1 MEVEMKMVKS
11 LLLGTAAGL
20 VAVAGAQAADMPVKA
35 APVQYVKICSL
46 YGDGFYYIP
55 GTDICLK
62 VGGYVRGEYFYNYGA
77 NGTNGPFQGGAAGAS
92 NPQGNGAG
100 FRDRSDGGDWIMRS
114 RAYAWFDS
122 RQQTEY
128 GTLRSY
134 LQVGVNYDSPNP
146 SGSGFNANRA
156 FIQFAG
162 FTIGTAQSFYDFYS
176 SPASS
181 FFGPNASDTGDGG
194 WKVFAYTAQYGNG
207 FSSTFSIEEPRS
219 SGVGP
224 ISGVMDVNLGSPLL
238 GVIAND
244 TDRAK
249 HRFPDLVQ
257 NWRVD
262 QAWGSAQLMV
272 AAHDVSA
279 GYYAA
284 NAGNLLGNLAPCT
297 GLTAGFLGVGT
308 GTLTGSEV
316 CGHPADKVG
325 WAVGGGARL
334 NAQNGDYFQFQ
345 VNYTQGAARYVAFT
359 QVGAFSPVQFSGQNF
374 GYGFFSDGVFSN
386 ATGEVQLTTVWGINA
401 AYDHLWTPQLRTSI
415 YGAYLR
421 TEYGNNA
428 NLAICNSQTTPNIG
442 ISPFATPSAVG
453 GAIAFTGVQ
462 VAQGACNNNFNW
474 WQVGSRTQY
483 NFTPW
488 FYVGFDVIY
497 QKLETASAGNTVT
510 FTSLAGAA
518 KPTAFYQIQNQ
529 DNYGLRVRV
538 HRDIVP

>member
-1 MEVEMKMVKS
+1 
-11 LLLGTAAGL
+11 
-20 VAVAGAQAADMPVKA
+20 
-35 APVQYVKICSL
+35 VKICNL

-62 VGGYVRGEYFYNYGA
+62 VGGYVRGEYAYNAGSSMA
-77 NGTNGPFQGGAAGAS
+77 TGPFAGLAVGAK
-92 NPQGNGAG
+92 
-100 FRDRSDGGDWIMRS
+100 DRLDGQDFTMRT

-134 LQVGVNYDSPNP
+134 LQIGVNYDSPQGTTTN
-146 SGSGFNANRA
+146 FNANRA

-162 FTIGTAQSFYDFYS
+162 FTVGTAQSFYDFYS

-181 FFGPNASDTGDGG
+181 FWGPNASDTGDPG

-207 FSSTFSIEEPRS
+207 FSATFSIEEPRQFATAIPA
-219 SGVGP
+219 SGV
-224 ISGVMDVNLGSPLL
+224 INTNLGNLPL
-238 GVIAND
+238 GVTSPDND
-244 TDRAK
+244 HAK
-249 HRFPDLVQ
+249 IRFPDLVQ

-284 NAGNLLGNLAPCT
+284 NTGSLLGAGAAGFTLAPCT
-297 GLTAGFLGVGT
+297 GPTAGFLGMGA
-308 GTLTGSEV
+308 GTLTGSEP
-316 CGHPADKVG
+316 CGHPADKLG
-325 WAVGGGARL
+325 WALGGGSRH
-334 NAQNGDYFQFQ
+334 NVGTSGDYFQWQ
-345 VNYTQGAARYVAFT
+345 VNYTQGAIRYAAFT
-359 QVGAFSPVQFSGQNF
+359 QPGANSPIMFNGQNF

-386 ATGEVQLTTVWGINA
+386 ATGEVQLTTAWGINA

-415 YGAYLR
+415 YGSYLR
-421 TEYGNNA
+421 VEYGNNA
-428 NLAICNSQTTPNIG
+428 NLAICNAQTTPNIPNTG
-442 ISPFATPSAVG
+442 FAQPSAVPG
-453 GAIAFTGVQ
+453 TIAFTALQ

-474 WQVGSRTQY
+474 WQIGSRTQY

-488 FYVGFDVIY
+488 FYVGFDVMY
-497 QKLETASAGNTVT
+497 QKVETASAGNTVT
-510 FTSLAGAA
+510 FTSSAPVA

-529 DNYGLRVRV
+529 DNYMLRIRV

>member
-62 VGGYVRGEYFYNYGA
+62 IGGYVRGEYFYNYGA
-77 NGTNGPFQGGAAGAS
+77 SGTNGNFVGVSGMKDRLD
-92 NPQGNGAG
+92 GND
-100 FRDRSDGGDWIMRS
+100 FLMRT

-134 LQVGVNYDSPNP
+134 LQIGVNYDSPNA
-146 SGSGFNANRA
+146 SSTGFNANRA

-181 FFGPNASDTGDGG
+181 FFGPPSSDTGDGG
-194 WKVFAYTAQYGNG
+194 LKVFAYTAQYGNG
-207 FSSTFSIEEPRS
+207 FSATFSFEEPR
-219 SGVGP
+219 V
-224 ISGVMDVNLGSPLL
+224 LGSSANF
-238 GVIAND
+238 GVINTQLGNPVITSNL
-244 TDRAK
+244 TDQDK
-249 HRFPDLVQ
+249 TKIRFPDIVQ

-272 AAHDVSA
+272 AAHDVSGA
-279 GYYAA
+279 YYAA
-284 NAGNLLGNLAPCT
+284 NAAAP
-297 GLTAGFLGVGT
+297 AGSACVFAPNAVGV
-308 GTLTGSEV
+308 LTGSET

-325 WAVGGGARL
+325 WAVGAGSKFNFAG
-334 NAQNGDYFQFQ
+334 GDYFQWQ
-345 VNYTQGAARYVAFT
+345 VNYTQGASRYVANT
-359 QVGAFSPVQFSGQNF
+359 PAGNLQNAQWNGASM
-374 GYGFFSDGVFSN
+374 GYGFFNDGVFSTV
-386 ATGEVQLTTVWGINA
+386 TGDVQLTTVYGFNA
-401 AYDHLWTPQLRTSI
+401 AYDHLWTPQLRTSV
-415 YGAYLR
+415 YGSWLTNRYTDAA
-421 TEYGNNA
+421 NA
-428 NLAICNSQTTPNIG
+428 AICAAQTNLATG
-442 ISPFATPSAVG
+442 AVTF
-453 GAIAFTGVQ
+453 GAAGLPGTSGV
-462 VAQGACNNNFNW
+462 GACNNNWNLW
-474 WQVGSRTQY
+474 TVGSRSQY

-497 QKLETASAGNTVT
+497 SKIETASNGAVVT
-510 FTSLAGAA
+510 YTALTNSA
-518 KPTAFYQIQNQ
+518 KPTALYGITNQ
-529 DNYGLRVRV
+529 DNYGLRIRV

>member
-11 LLLGTAAGL
+11 LLLGTTAGL

-62 VGGYVRGEYFYNYGA
+62 VGGYVRGEYAYNYGPSMA
-77 NGTNGPFQGGAAGAS
+77 TGPFAGTATGS
-92 NPQGNGAG
+92 K
-100 FRDRSDGGDWIMRS
+100 DRLDGQDFTMRT

-134 LQVGVNYDSPNP
+134 FQVGINYDSPQNTNTN
-146 SGSGFNANRA
+146 FNANRA

-162 FTIGTAQSFYDFYS
+162 FTVGTAQSFYDFYS

-181 FFGPNASDTGDGG
+181 FFGPNASDTGDPG

-207 FSSTFSIEEPRS
+207 FSATFSIEEPRQFS
-219 SGVGP
+219 TAVPASGV
-224 ISGVMDVNLGSPLL
+224 VNTNLGNLPL
-238 GVIAND
+238 GVTSPDND
-244 TDRAK
+244 HAK
-249 HRFPDLVQ
+249 IRFPDLVQ

-272 AAHDVSA
+272 AAHDASA

-284 NAGNLLGNLAPCT
+284 NAGSLVGAGGFTAVPCT
-297 GLTAGFLGVGT
+297 GVTAGFLGVGA
-308 GTLTGSEV
+308 GTLTGSEA
-316 CGHPADKVG
+316 CGHPADKLG
-325 WAVGGGARL
+325 WAFGGGARL
-334 NAQNGDYFQFQ
+334 NAYGGDYFQFQ
-345 VNYTQGAARYVAFT
+345 VNYTQGAIRYAAFT
-359 QVGAFSPVQFSGQNF
+359 NPGANSPVMFDGQKL

-386 ATGEVQLTTVWGINA
+386 ATGEVQLTTAWGINA

-415 YGAYLR
+415 YGSYLR
-421 TEYGNNA
+421 VEYGNNA
-428 NLAICNSQTTPNIG
+428 NLAICNAQTMPN
-442 ISPFATPSAVG
+442 FAGTNNAIPSGVA
-453 GAIAFTGVQ
+453 GAIAFTPLQ

-474 WQVGSRTQY
+474 WQIGSRTQY

-497 QKLETASAGNTVT
+497 QKVETASNGATVT
-510 FTSLAGAA
+510 WTSNTA
-518 KPTAFYQIQNQ
+518 KPTAFYTLQNE
-529 DNYGLRVRV
+529 DNYGLRIRV

>member
-1 MEVEMKMVKS
+1 MEVDMKMVKS

-35 APVQYVKICSL
+35 APVQYVKICTL

-62 VGGYVRGEYFYNYGA
+62 IGGYVRGEYFYNTGTS
-77 NGTNGPFQGGAAGAS
+77 GTNLGFAGVSGMKDRFDGAD
-92 NPQGNGAG
+92 
-100 FRDRSDGGDWIMRS
+100 FLMRT

-134 LQVGVNYDSPNP
+134 LQIGVNYDSPLD
-146 SGSGFNANRA
+146 SSTRFTANRA

-181 FFGPNASDTGDGG
+181 YFGPLASDTGDAG
-194 WKVFAYTAQYGNG
+194 WKVFAYTQQYGNG
-207 FSSTFSIEEPRS
+207 FSATFSFEEPRS
-219 SGVGP
+219 FSSVTPQSG
-224 ISGVMDVNLGSPLL
+224 IFNTQLGNFVL
-238 GVIAND
+238 GVNTSD
-244 TDRAK
+244 QDRAK
-249 HRFPDLVQ
+249 ARFPDIVQ

-272 AAHDVSA
+272 AAHDASA

-284 NAGNLLGNLAPCT
+284 NAAAP
-297 GLTAGFLGVGT
+297 AGSACAIGANQVGT
-308 GTLTGSEV
+308 ITGSET
-316 CGHPADKVG
+316 CGHPADKLG

-334 NAQNGDYFQFQ
+334 NAYGGDYFQFQ
-345 VNYTQGAARYVAFT
+345 VNYTQGATRYAAHT
-359 QVGAFSPVQFSGQNF
+359 AAGAFSPNQFEGNNL
-374 GYGFFSDGVFSN
+374 GYGFFSDGVFSTQ
-386 ATGEVQLTTVWGINA
+386 TGDVQLTTVWGINA
-401 AYDHLWTPQLRTSI
+401 AYDHLWLPNFRTSI
-415 YGAYLR
+415 YGAWMSNRYSDA
-421 TEYGNNA
+421 A
-428 NLAICNSQTTPNIG
+428 NQAICQAQTT
-442 ISPFATPSAVG
+442 ALA
-453 GAIAFTGVQ
+453 GAITFAGGPAGAAFPGTSN
-462 VAQGACNNNFNW
+462 VAACNNNFNY

-497 QKLETASAGNTVT
+497 QRLETASRDAVVT
-510 FTSLAGAA
+510 YTALGGTA
-518 KPTAFYQIQNQ
+518 KPTALYTIQDQ
-529 DNYGLRVRV
+529 DNYGLRIRV

>member
-35 APVQYVKICSL
+35 APVQYVKICNL

-62 VGGYVRGEYFYNYGA
+62 VGGYVRGEYFYNVGTS
-77 NGTNGPFQGGAAGAS
+77 GTNLGFAGTS
-92 NPQGNGAG
+92 GMKDRVGGAG
-100 FRDRSDGGDWIMRS
+100 FPMRT
-114 RAYAWFDS
+114 RAYAWVDS

-134 LQVGVNYDSPNP
+134 LQIGVNYDNP
-146 SGSGFNANRA
+146 AATATGFNANRA

-162 FTIGTAQSFYDFYS
+162 FTVGTAQSFFDFYS

-181 FFGPNASDTGDGG
+181 FFGPPSSDTGDGG

-207 FSSTFSIEEPRS
+207 FSATFSFEEPRNFGTTFPQ
-219 SGVGP
+219 SGVLNT
-224 ISGVMDVNLGSPLL
+224 NLGNLAI
-238 GVIAND
+238 GVNTSDA
-244 TDRAK
+244 DRAK
-249 HRFPDLVQ
+249 TRFPDIVQ

-279 GYYAA
+279 GYYGA
-284 NAGNLLGNLAPCT
+284 LGQTCA
-297 GLTAGFLGVGT
+297 GLTAGFLQGVGAGNAT
-308 GTLTGSEV
+308 GTLTGSEI

-325 WAVGGGARL
+325 WAVGGGTRF
-334 NAQNGDYFQFQ
+334 NFPGGDYFQWQ
-345 VNYTQGAARYVAFT
+345 ATYTQGAVRYVAFT
-359 QVGAFSPVQFSGQNF
+359 PAGAFSPVQFNGQNL
-374 GYGFFSDGVFSN
+374 GYGFFSDGIFSN
-386 ATGEVQLTTVWGINA
+386 ATQDVQLTTVWGINA
-401 AYDHLWTPQLRTSI
+401 AYDHLWLPNFRTSLYGSYFKVD
-415 YGAYLR
+415 YGAQ
-421 TEYGNNA
+421 A
-428 NLAICNSQTTPNIG
+428 NRAICQAQSANPLG
-442 ISPFATPSAVG
+442 GSPFASTSAIG
-453 GAIAFTGVQ
+453 GALTFTQAQIDAGQCSNNWAFWTI
-462 VAQGACNNNFNW
+462 
-474 WQVGSRTQY
+474 GSRTQY

-497 QKLETASAGNTVT
+497 QKLQTASNGTVATYTALANT
-510 FTSLAGAA
+510 A
-518 KPTAFYQIQNQ
+518 KPTAIYSIQDQ
-529 DNYGLRVRV
+529 DNYGLRIRV

>member
-1 MEVEMKMVKS
+1 
-11 LLLGTAAGL
+11 
-20 VAVAGAQAADMPVKA
+20 MPVKA

-62 VGGYVRGEYFYNYGA
+62 VGGYVRGEYAYNGGSSMSL
-77 NGTNGPFQGGAAGAS
+77 NPFQGGA
-92 NPQGNGAG
+92 NGSG
-100 FRDRSDGGDWIMRS
+100 LKDRSDGQDFTMRT

-134 LQVGVNYDSPNP
+134 LQIGINYDSPQSTTTN
-146 SGSGFNANRA
+146 FNANRA

-162 FTIGTAQSFYDFYS
+162 FTVGTAQSFYDFYS

-181 FFGPNASDTGDGG
+181 FWGPNASDTGDPG

-207 FSSTFSIEEPRS
+207 FSATFSIEEPRS
-219 SGVGP
+219 FALAVPESGV
-224 ISGVMDVNLGSPLL
+224 INTNLGNLAL
-238 GVIAND
+238 GVNNPDA
-244 TDRAK
+244 DRAK
-249 HRFPDLVQ
+249 IRFPDLVQ

-284 NAGNLLGNLAPCT
+284 NAGSLLGAGAAGFTLAPCS
-297 GLTAGFLGVGT
+297 GVTAGFLGAGA
-308 GTLTGSEV
+308 GTLTGSEP
-316 CGHPADKVG
+316 CGHPADKLG
-325 WAVGGGARL
+325 WALGGGSRH
-334 NAQNGDYFQFQ
+334 NVGTSGDYFQWQ
-345 VNYTQGAARYVAFT
+345 VNYTQGAIRYAAFT
-359 QVGAFSPVQFSGQNF
+359 QPGANSPIMFNGQNF

-386 ATGEVQLTTVWGINA
+386 ATGEVQLTTAWGINA

-415 YGAYLR
+415 YGSYFR
-421 TEYGNNA
+421 VEYGDNA
-428 NLAICNSQTTPNIG
+428 NLAICNAQSNTAIG
-442 ISPFATPSAVG
+442 GSPFGLFANPGTAGTITFTPAQ
-453 GAIAFTGVQ
+453 IARGD
-462 VAQGACNNNFNW
+462 CNNNFNFW
-474 WQVGSRTQY
+474 TLGSRTQY

-488 FYVGFDVIY
+488 FYVGFDVFY
-497 QKLETASAGNTVT
+497 NKLETASNGATTT
-510 FTSLAGAA
+510 FSALAGAA
-518 KPTAFYQIQNQ
+518 KPTAIYAIQNQ
-529 DNYGLRVRV
+529 DNYAFRVRL

>member
-35 APVQYVKICSL
+35 APVQYVKICTL

-62 VGGYVRGEYFYNYGA
+62 IGGYVRGEVFYNVGTS
-77 NGTNGPFQGGAAGAS
+77 GTNLGFAGVS
-92 NPQGNGAG
+92 GYK
-100 FRDRSDGGDWIMRS
+100 DRFDGSDFLLRT

-134 LQVGVNYDSPNP
+134 LQIGVNYDSPL
-146 SGSGFNANRA
+146 STTTAFSANRA

-162 FTIGTAQSFYDFYS
+162 FTIGTAQSFFDFYS
-176 SPASS
+176 APASS
-181 FFGPNASDTGDGG
+181 YFAPPSSDTGDSG

-207 FSSTFSIEEPRS
+207 LSATFSFEEPRHF
-219 SGVGP
+219 GTVAPQAGIYNP
-224 ISGVMDVNLGSPLL
+224 QLGNFVL
-238 GVIAND
+238 GVNTSD

-249 HRFPDLVQ
+249 VRFPDIVQ

-272 AAHDVSA
+272 AAHDASG

-284 NAGNLLGNLAPCT
+284 NNVVAAGSSCAIAAT
-297 GLTAGFLGVGT
+297 VAGT
-308 GTLTGSEV
+308 ITGSET
-316 CGHPADKVG
+316 CGHPADKLG
-325 WAVGGGARL
+325 WAAGGGTRF
-334 NAQNGDYFQFQ
+334 NFPGGDYFQWQ
-345 VNYTQGAARYVAFT
+345 ATYAQGATRYVAVT
-359 QVGAFSPVQFSGQNF
+359 PAGAFSPVQFQGANL
-374 GYGFFSDGVFSN
+374 GYGLFSDGIFTTQ
-386 ATGEVQLTTVWGINA
+386 TGEVQLTTVWGINA
-401 AYDHLWTPQLRTSI
+401 AYDHLWLPNFRTSI
-415 YGAYLR
+415 YGSWMTNRYNDA
-421 TEYGNNA
+421 A
-428 NLAICNSQTTPNIG
+428 NTAIC
-442 ISPFATPSAVG
+442 SAQQQSLA
-453 GAIAFTGVQ
+453 GAITFAPSIAP
-462 VAQGACNNNFNW
+462 VAGTVGALPGTSSVAACNNNFDYW
-474 WQVGSRTQY
+474 TVGSRTQY

-497 QKLETASAGNTVT
+497 QKLETASRDAVVT
-510 FTSLAGAA
+510 YNALGGTA
-518 KPTAFYQIQNQ
+518 KPTALYTVQNQ
-529 DNYGLRVRV
+529 DNYGLRIRV

>member
-1 MEVEMKMVKS
+1 MKMVKS
-11 LLLGTAAGL
+11 LLLGTTAGL

-100 FRDRSDGGDWIMRS
+100 FRDRSDGGDFIMRT

-134 LQVGVNYDSPNP
+134 LQIGVNYDSPNAT
-146 SGSGFNANRA
+146 SAGFNANRA

-162 FTIGTAQSFYDFYS
+162 FTVGTAQSFYDFYQ

-181 FFGPNASDTGDGG
+181 FFGPPASNTGDGG

-207 FSSTFSIEEPRS
+207 FSSTFSFEQPRS
-219 SGVGP
+219 FGSGP
-224 ISGVMDVNLGSPLL
+224 ITGVIDTNLGNLVL
-238 GVIAND
+238 GVNTSD

-249 HRFPDLVQ
+249 HRFPDIVQ

-272 AAHDVSA
+272 AAHDVSG
-279 GYYAA
+279 GYYVA
-284 NAGNLLGNLAPCT
+284 NPVALLGAVTPCS
-297 GLTAGFLGVGT
+297 GLTAGFLGTGA

-316 CGHPADKVG
+316 CGHPADKIG
-325 WAVGGGARL
+325 WAVGAGSRHNFQG
-334 NAQNGDYFQFQ
+334 GDYFQWQ
-345 VNYTQGAARYVAFT
+345 ANYAQGATRYVAFT
-359 QVGAFSPVQFSGQNF
+359 PAGAFSPVQFMGQNF

-386 ATGEVQLTTVWGINA
+386 ATGEIQLTTSWGINA
-401 AYDHLWTPQLRTSI
+401 AYDHLWLPNFRTSI
-415 YGAYLR
+415 YGFYGR
-421 TEYGNNA
+421 FEYGANA
-428 NLAICNSQTTPNIG
+428 NLAICNAQTRPNIG
-442 ISPFATPSAVG
+442 LSPFATPSG
-453 GAIAFTGVQ
+453 TPGSIAFTPVQ
-462 VAQGACNNNFNW
+462 VAQGQCNNNFNW
-474 WQVGSRTQY
+474 WVVGSRTQY

-497 QKLETASAGNTVT
+497 QKLETASNGT
-510 FTSLAGAA
+510 FATFSALTGAA
-518 KPTAFYQIQNQ
+518 KPTAVYQIKDQ
-529 DNYGLRVRV
+529 DNYGLRIRG